1 MEEEGCRAAPSW
13 SYFSCRK
20 KPSAEPT
27 THAAPM
33 LLLALLLLL
42 ELSLAGSLGP
52 GSSAQNLPENHIDL
66 SGPALWTP
74 QASHHR
80 RRGLGKK
87 ERGPGTPGWTQDG
100 AVVTA
105 TRQASRL
112 PGAEGLLHGSSP
124 AGLLQDKGLLRGLTR
139 PYPEKETQAPGSER
153 VKKRGREHKRRKE
166 RLRLHRG
173 SWRSAR
179 GWGPTMGGGGQW
191 GKGVR
196 PK

>member
-1 MEEEGCRAAPSW
+1 MEEEGCRDAPSW

-20 KPSAEPT
+20 KPSAGPT
-27 THAAPM
+27 THPAPM

-105 TRQASRL
+105 TKQASRI
-112 PGAEGLLHGSSP
+112 PGAEGLLRGPSP

-139 PYPEKETQAPGSER
+139 PYPEKESRAPGSER

-173 SWRSAR
+173 
-179 GWGPTMGGGGQW
+179 
-191 GKGVR
+191 
-196 PK
+196 